1 MNIQEAMEQR
11 HSVRQYEER
20 PMEKDAVV
28 KLQAEIADI
37 NMVSGL
43 HVQLILNEPKA
54 FDSTMAHYGKFTG
67 VTNYIAM
74 IGRKSDK
81 LDETC
86 GYYGERLVLLAQMLG
101 LNTCWVGLTFRK
113 IPEVMQIGDGEK
125 LAIVIAIGYG
135 KTQGVQHKSR
145 DTSKVSNLTPDSP
158 VWFRNGMKA
167 VMLAPTAVNQQ
178 KFTFTQN
185 ENKVRVK
192 AGMGFFSRVDLGIVK
207 YHFEA
212 GAGKENFEW
221 T

>member
-20 PMEKDAVV
+20 PMETDAVER
-28 KLQAEIADI
+28 LQAEIADI
-37 NMVSGL
+37 NKVSGL

-145 DTSKVSNLTPDSP
+145 DISKVSNLTPDSP
-158 VWFRNGMKA
+158 AWFRNGMKA

-221 T
+221 A